1 MYLKS
6 TVACLPKLLVERFFF
21 PLAMQLQYNIFY
33 FAELF
38 LYSSFFVLPVYLLSG
53 DAVGQIGSR
62 GTTDEVGGMDLSGGT
77 FENCPLRRVC
87 QIRFKRLVN
96 YEADVL
102 ASK

>member
-1 MYLKS
+1 
-6 TVACLPKLLVERFFF
+6 
-21 PLAMQLQYNIFY
+21 MQLQYNIFY

-38 LYSSFFVLPVYLLSG
+38 FYSLFLSCLFYLSSG
-53 DAVGQIGSR
+53 DAVGEIGTR

-77 FENCPLRRVC
+77 FENCPLGRVC